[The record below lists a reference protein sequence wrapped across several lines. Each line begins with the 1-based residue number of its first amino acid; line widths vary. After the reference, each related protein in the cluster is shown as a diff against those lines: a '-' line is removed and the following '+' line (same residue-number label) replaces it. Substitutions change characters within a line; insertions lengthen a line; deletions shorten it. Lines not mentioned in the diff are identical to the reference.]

1 MGSYKQLM
9 VFTSVF
15 EMYYAMLDGAADVTV
30 FAHGFAVVVFREY
43 LPNSWV
49 PSIVS
54 MALVIAY
61 CVTFGMCMAI
71 LASHFMYRYSVT
83 DSTFHH
89 CYLSGKKY
97 YLLFMAPFVY
107 AIWWTS
113 ALLYGYSPNAE
124 SDEYLKARFL
134 DTFDLRL
141 DQISYKQIF
150 NALVIQT
157 IIPVV
162 LMYLLILVFFLC
174 PMINVNLGYSSRF
187 VSDMVALYPVID
199 PLPNMFIIK
208 TYRKGIIDVYLAFLM
223 KPVPIFPAMGGY
235 TTGIL
240 ATWFGISSHVQMTI
254 MIFNMGMQAVAIF
267 QTFLAKH
274 QAIVSIDRRR
284 VLRKLFYWRL
294 VGIGFFLTIVTI
306 WLYYLGDISKEQ
318 QIEYIRKNIPN
329 LEQILMSNPSL
340 DIYD

>member
-1 MGSYKQLM
+1 MKVDLHPQLPAVLTVLLDISGTVD
-9 VFTSVF
+9 VFTNS
-15 EMYYAMLDGAADVTV
+15 L
-30 FAHGFAVVVFREY
+30 VVY
-43 LPNSWV
+43 
-49 PSIVS
+49 
-54 MALVIAY
+54 LVIFKSPALKR
-61 CVTFGMCMAI
+61 F
-71 LASHFMYRYSVT
+71 R
-83 DSTFHH
+83 
-89 CYLSGKKY
+89 Y
-97 YLLFMAPFVY
+97 YLL
-107 AIWWTS
+107 
-113 ALLYGYSPNAE
+113 YSQLNTA
-124 SDEYLKARFL
+124 
-134 DTFDLRL
+134 
-141 DQISYKQIF
+141 
-150 NALVIQT
+150 
-157 IIPVV
+157 VV
-162 LMYLLILVFFLC
+162 
-174 PMINVNLGYSSRF
+174 
-187 VSDMVALYPVID
+187 
-199 PLPNMFIIK
+199 
-208 TYRKGIIDVYLAFLM
+208 DVYLAFLM